1 MPRERKGKV
10 VRDKLKD
17 KTINDISILFET
29 KEEKQER
36 KERGIMKELLRMEQL
51 IIKEIRKFFE
61 QGEKDYYEPKRVSN
75 FGIIITMN
83 MRAMVIKIE
92 TYH

>member
-1 MPRERKGKV
+1 MPRERKWKA

-36 KERGIMKELLRMEQL
+36 KERGIMKELLRME
-51 IIKEIRKFFE
+51 
-61 QGEKDYYEPKRVSN
+61 
-75 FGIIITMN
+75 
-83 MRAMVIKIE
+83 
-92 TYH
+92 

>member
-1 MPRERKGKV
+1 MKKIRSIKKNYYDQLIKQTMPRERKGKV

-36 KERGIMKELLRMEQL
+36 KERGIMKELLRME
-51 IIKEIRKFFE
+51 
-61 QGEKDYYEPKRVSN
+61 
-75 FGIIITMN
+75 
-83 MRAMVIKIE
+83 
-92 TYH
+92 

>member
-1 MPRERKGKV
+1 MKKIRSIKKNQYDQLIKQTMPRERKGKV

-36 KERGIMKELLRMEQL
+36 KERGIMKELLRME
-51 IIKEIRKFFE
+51 
-61 QGEKDYYEPKRVSN
+61 
-75 FGIIITMN
+75 
-83 MRAMVIKIE
+83 
-92 TYH
+92 